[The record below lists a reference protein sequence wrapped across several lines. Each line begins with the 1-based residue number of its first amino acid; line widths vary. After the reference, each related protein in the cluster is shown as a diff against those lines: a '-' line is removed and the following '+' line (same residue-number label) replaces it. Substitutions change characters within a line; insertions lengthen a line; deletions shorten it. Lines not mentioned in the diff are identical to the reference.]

1 MWSPN
6 CLLYT
11 PKEGCGGQE
20 AEQGESGISS
30 RCPGYA
36 CRTDV
41 RASSLQKLDTWLM
54 QRLGRDEHSL
64 QGRSPQHGG
73 GRGEAGEPPT
83 PFLLSSSQG
92 GLRGSPLG
100 IFPGSGP
107 RQERQPRRGA
117 QLHLRLTSL
126 PQKLFWHLPS
136 TGRGVGGCA
145 HCPPASGLPGGTIA
159 PHCESLCMVGV
170 APSGPVAPS
179 FSHPGTA
186 LYLPS
191 VQASLPCVLL
201 QPLLSGAA
209 LCSQL
214 CITQLRTFQRGRP
227 HTPPTSWPPT
237 CPSPGRPAFF
247 PFLLFT
253 SPGSS

>member
-1 MWSPN
+1 M
-6 CLLYT
+6 
-11 PKEGCGGQE
+11 
-20 AEQGESGISS
+20 
-30 RCPGYA
+30 
-36 CRTDV
+36 
-41 RASSLQKLDTWLM
+41 
-54 QRLGRDEHSL
+54 
-64 QGRSPQHGG
+64 
-73 GRGEAGEPPT
+73 
-83 PFLLSSSQG
+83 
-92 GLRGSPLG
+92 
-100 IFPGSGP
+100 GSGP
-107 RQERQPRRGA
+107 AGDLSWVWAPAGAAAPSRGSA
-117 QLHLRLTSL
+117 PSQTHLS
-126 PQKLFWHLPS
+126 PQKLFRHLPS

-191 VQASLPCVLL
+191 VQASLPCALL
-201 QPLLSGAA
+201 QPLSDAA

-214 CITQLRTFQRGRP
+214 CITQLRTFQCGCP
-227 HTPPTSWPPT
+227 HTLPTSWPPT